1 MLAAKKIFILFNPHI
16 TNLYHNFFDTL
27 NKYNME
33 SNRRI
38 WLKQIGLGVAGI
50 GLSSFQPFKLPT
62 EGLLKF
68 RLNDLPIKLSS
79 NENPYGPS
87 PLARAAMIES
97 ISISNRYN
105 WQLTTE
111 LIQTLSKKNNVKT
124 NNILMGAGSTEM
136 LDLVSRLSALKKGSF
151 IIADPSF
158 NYWTDT
164 AEKLG
169 LAKIKVPLTADKKL
183 NLDAMLKAIEP
194 DTKLVYICNPNNPTG
209 SICDRDQLVK
219 FINEATKKTIV
230 LVDEAYIDFTDQQ
243 SLSTLAIENKNLI
256 IAKTFSKIYGLAGA
270 RIGYAIANVKTIEQL
285 SELKSWSN
293 GSISVASTVAAL
305 ASLKDEKFVSETY
318 SLNLKARQYTTEQLK
333 KLNLVCIPS
342 YTNFLYFSLT
352 NYKKDFFEQLRINN
366 IIGTKIYEEQGK
378 WTRITVGTMQEMQ
391 KFIGAIA

>member
-27 NKYNME
+27 KKYNME

-50 GLSSFQPFKLPT
+50 GLSSFQPFTLPT
-62 EGLLKF
+62 EGVLKF
-68 RLNDLPIKLSS
+68 RPNDLPIKLSS

-333 KLNLVCIPS
+333 KLNLVSIPS

-378 WTRITVGTMQEMQ
+378 WTRITIGTMQEMQ

>member
-27 NKYNME
+27 KKYNME

-50 GLSSFQPFKLPT
+50 GLSSFQPFTLPT

-68 RLNDLPIKLSS
+68 RPNDLPIKLSS

>member
-27 NKYNME
+27 KKYNME

-50 GLSSFQPFKLPT
+50 GLSSFQPFTLPT

-68 RLNDLPIKLSS
+68 RPNDLPIKLSS

-230 LVDEAYIDFTDQQ
+230 LVDEAYIDFADQQ

>member
-27 NKYNME
+27 KKYNME

-50 GLSSFQPFKLPT
+50 GLSSFQPFTLPT

-68 RLNDLPIKLSS
+68 RPNDLPIKLSS

-378 WTRITVGTMQEMQ
+378 WTRITIGTMQEMQ

>member
-27 NKYNME
+27 KKYNME

-50 GLSSFQPFKLPT
+50 GLSSFQPFTLPT

-68 RLNDLPIKLSS
+68 RPNDLPIKLSS

-333 KLNLVCIPS
+333 KLNLVSIPS